1 MKAFAIDKYKDELTK
16 RDVPDPV
23 AGPGEVVV
31 AINAASVNPIDE
43 RLRQG
48 SFKAILPYDMP
59 LILGHD
65 LAGEVIATGPGAT
78 RFKVGDAVFACAG
91 SDRIGTFAERIAVA
105 EKYLAPKPTSLSMV
119 EAASLP
125 LVSLAAWQVLAERAR
140 LKPGQKVLIHAGS
153 GGVGTV
159 AIQIAKHLGAHVST
173 TVGTDNIALAK
184 ELSADVVIDYKTQA
198 FEQRLSGYDV
208 VVNTLGSDVL
218 EKSLDVLK
226 PGGKL
231 ISISGPPDPD
241 FSRQIGAGWLV
252 RLVMRL
258 ASFKIRRKAKT
269 RGVEYSFLF
278 MRAEGGQLAEI
289 AKLVDAGTIR
299 PVIDEVFAFDE
310 TPAAIKR
317 VASGH
322 ARGKVVV
329 RLTAD
334 TASQSPNI

>member
-59 LILGHD
+59 LILGVRATVRQPDRGHD

-173 TVGTDNIALAK
+173 TVGTDNFALAK
-184 ELSADVVIDYKTQA
+184 ELTMSSSTTRPKPLSSA
-198 FEQRLSGYDV
+198 
-208 VVNTLGSDVL
+208 
-218 EKSLDVLK
+218 
-226 PGGKL
+226 
-231 ISISGPPDPD
+231 
-241 FSRQIGAGWLV
+241 
-252 RLVMRL
+252 
-258 ASFKIRRKAKT
+258 
-269 RGVEYSFLF
+269 
-278 MRAEGGQLAEI
+278 
-289 AKLVDAGTIR
+289 
-299 PVIDEVFAFDE
+299 
-310 TPAAIKR
+310 
-317 VASGH
+317 
-322 ARGKVVV
+322 
-329 RLTAD
+329 
-334 TASQSPNI
+334 